1 MKYNNITYR
10 NTKNTVFKAL
20 IIFFTAICTLPLLL
34 ILFRIFREGISAI
47 NWDFFVNLPKPVGE
61 TGGGIAN
68 ALLGSILI
76 LIVAAVIAIPFG
88 ISVGIYLSENR
99 KSKLAYWALL
109 SVDVLQGVP
118 SIVIGIIIYLW
129 AVKPMGGFSALSG
142 SIALSLIMLPSI
154 IKSTEETLKLIPDS
168 LKEASLS
175 LGVPYY
181 RTILKVIL
189 PSSLSGILAGT
200 ILSIARVA
208 GETAPLL
215 FTAFGNPFMNGNI
228 LKPIS
233 SLPAIIFNY
242 AISPYEDWHKLA
254 WGASLIL
261 ILLILILNIITK
273 IAQAKWRVQ
282 F

>member
-1 MKYNNITYR
+1 MT
-10 NTKNTVFKAL
+10 TV
-20 IIFFTAICTLPLLL
+20 CTLPLLL
-34 ILFRIFREGISAI
+34 VLYKIFREGISAI

-61 TGGGIAN
+61 TGGGIVN
-68 ALLGSILI
+68 ALIGSVLLI
-76 LIVAAVIAIPFG
+76 LVASVISIPLGVFT
-88 ISVGIYLSENR
+88 GIYLSEYRNT
-99 KSKLAYWALL
+99 KLSYFTLL
-109 SVDVLQGVP
+109 SVDVLTGVP

-129 AVKPMGGFSALSG
+129 VVKTMGGFSAISG
-142 SIALSLIMLPSI
+142 SIALSVMMLPSI
-154 IKSTEETLKLIPDS
+154 IKSTEETLKLIPNT

-189 PSSLSGILAGT
+189 PAGITGILSGI

-215 FTAFGNPFMNGNI
+215 FTAFGNPFINTNI

-254 WGASLIL
+254 WGASFVLIIIVL
-261 ILLILILNIITK
+261 FLNIITK
-273 IAQAKWRVQ
+273 IAQRKWKVQ